1 LARFLLAIQ
10 HNTKMKREK
19 YLLIDEDNPVYLR
32 KYTVGENIV
41 FATDQSGHWSKDFPL
56 NTIES
61 LEYYSRYITK
71 REARYLF
78 PKAFPSQVKQI
89 TASQAD
95 ITKET
100 ESSSP

>member
-19 YLLIDEDNPVYLR
+19 YLLTNEDNPTFLR

-41 FATDQSGHWSKDFPL
+41 FATDQSGDWFEDSTK
-56 NTIES
+56 NTLKS
-61 LEYYSRYITK
+61 LEYLSRYITK